1 MLCLIALQGLMSMWS
16 SHLVRGTHYWVESN
30 YMKYNLLITFMWYA
44 DYMCTPYCIPFSI
57 LCSILSE
64 YSICVLYAVLHSPYY
79 VSLSILHTM
88 FRHNVWMF
96 DFHSLLFILLIS
108 LRVAVKSDQWV
119 SLYWSVVDVVQHTKE
134 TDLLWGCIL
143 PSSKHINVPA

>member
-1 MLCLIALQGLMSMWS
+1 MWS

-64 YSICVLYAVLHSPYY
+64 YSICVLYVVLHSPYY

-88 FRHNVWMF
+88 FHHNVWIF

-108 LRVAVKSDQWV
+108 LRVAVKSDQFAPCSINSSMSLLTLV
-119 SLYWSVVDVVQHTKE
+119 SCGCCTTHKRNWSVVEMHSAIK
-134 TDLLWGCIL
+134 
-143 PSSKHINVPA
+143 